1 MSSTGGGEWAP
12 GGWEMFLLACR
23 ARSANSGKSTWHPSF
38 RLAGSTSR
46 CKWTFRSWRTSSAG
60 AIDNDQGGFQSVI
73 VLTSRRIY
81 WSSREAEGGGG
92 PPRPMQPSAIRSYG
106 LDYALIQ
113 GQVEVESSGRGKH
126 EIRLGSGRTLT
137 VFGARPGWARCWP
150 LSCDPPRPPRRTGV
164 VPPLGEQDPE
174 LAGRIVRVL
183 PKVCEVTTRVR
194 GPGAAPAARS
204 GARGKAAPRRRGRR
218 RGQRRLGRGGTL
230 RAVRTCASSHMLHN
244 TLKLILG
251 LVAR

>member
-12 GGWEMFLLACR
+12 GGWEMFLLAEC
-23 ARSANSGKSTWHPSF
+23 APLGQF
-38 RLAGSTSR
+38 RQVQLAPKFSPGR
-46 CKWTFRSWRTSSAG
+46 LNLALQMDFPLLENELLLAL
-60 AIDNDQGGFQSVI
+60 IDNDQGGFQSVI

-137 VFGARPGWARCWP
+137 VFGADA
-150 LSCDPPRPPRRTGV
+150 
-164 VPPLGEQDPE
+164 
-174 LAGRIVRVL
+174 
-183 PKVCEVTTRVR
+183 
-194 GPGAAPAARS
+194 
-204 GARGKAAPRRRGRR
+204 
-218 RGQRRLGRGGTL
+218 RLGDQT
-230 RAVRTCASSHMLHN
+230 VED
-244 TLKLILG
+244 
-251 LVAR
+251 